1 MRKPRIYL
9 NAGANGLGFTA
20 QLAVAFFLSPVLVH
34 NLGDARNG
42 IWSLVESILAYL
54 LLFDLG
60 VAASVVRHVARFE
73 ATRDRD
79 QLNRIF
85 STSIC
90 IFAVAGAFA
99 LCIALL
105 VVFPGLSWL
114 NVSDELVAETRWM
127 LILLGFNLAVGL
139 PLTVFPCTLDG
150 LGRYPTKTAIRTVIL
165 LARVPLFLW
174 VLHRGGG
181 LIGIAWAI
189 TGCNLAEHALLA
201 GAAWWYLPGL
211 RFSLVL
217 VDRATFRTIRGFSL
231 DAFLAMIAG
240 RISFQTD
247 ALVIG
252 LCLAASPITY
262 FVIAARLVEY
272 AKNALRA
279 LTTVLAPAVS
289 TMEARGDDEGIRTV
303 LLDGT
308 RYVLWVIV
316 PIQIGMV
323 MLGKPFLTLWMREPY
338 ADLSYPTLVILS
350 LPLSL
355 AVAQSVAARVLYG
368 IGRLRWF
375 ARAMLL
381 EAACNLVLSLA
392 LVRPFGIEGVA
403 LGTCIP
409 NIIMNVAVVV
419 AVCRLLGLGVGVY
432 ARRAFAGP
440 CLAGAALALGWRLTN
455 AGELAATWWAWI
467 TFGAFGTAGFAAIA
481 ALTEWNGWMRMTWLK
496 RQPELTTSAS
506 SASLR

>member
-1 MRKPRIYL
+1 MRKPQIYI
-9 NAGANGLGFTA
+9 NAAANGLGFAA
-20 QLAVAFFLSPVLVH
+20 QLAVAFFLSPILVH
-34 NLGDARNG
+34 RLGDARNG

-54 LLFDLG
+54 MLFDLG

-85 STSIC
+85 SASVC
-90 IFAVAGAFA
+90 VFAVAGALA
-99 LCIALL
+99 LGIALF
-105 VVFPGLSWL
+105 VAFPGLYWL
-114 NVSDELVAETRWM
+114 NVSEELGAETRWM
-127 LILLGFNLAVGL
+127 LVLLGFNLAVGL

-150 LGRYPTKTAIRTVIL
+150 MGKFPTKTAIRTTIL

-189 TGCNLAEHALLA
+189 TACNLTEHVLLA

-211 RFSLVL
+211 RFSFAL
-217 VDRATFRTIRGFSL
+217 VDRATLRTIRGFSF

-240 RISFQTD
+240 RVSFQTD

-252 LCLAASPITY
+252 LCMAASPITY

-289 TMEARGDDEGIRTV
+289 TMEARGDAGGIRAV
-303 LLDGT
+303 FLDGT
-308 RYVLWVIV
+308 RHVLWVIV
-316 PIQIGMV
+316 PIQVGMV
-323 MLGKPFLTLWMREPY
+323 MLGKPFLTLWMGERY
-338 ADLSYPTLVILS
+338 AELSYATLVILS
-350 LPLSL
+350 VPLSL
-355 AVAQSVAARVLYG
+355 AMAQSVAARVLYG
-368 IGRLRWF
+368 VGRLRWF
-375 ARAMLL
+375 ARAMLF
-381 EAACNLVLSLA
+381 EAGCNLLLSLA
-392 LVRPFGIEGVA
+392 LVRPLGIEGVA

-409 NIIMNVAVVV
+409 NLVMNIIVLV
-419 AVCRLLGLGVGVY
+419 AVCRMLGLGVGGY
-432 ARRAFAGP
+432 ARRAMLKP
-440 CLAGAALALGWRLTN
+440 CLAGTVLALGWWLSN
-455 AGELAATWWAWI
+455 AGELATTWIAWI
-467 TFGAFGTAGFAAIA
+467 TAGALGAAGYALIA
-481 ALTEWNGWMRMTWLK
+481 ALAEWNGWMTLGWPK
-496 RQPELTTSAS
+496 REHELSP